1 MERVTREVIPNQCQ
15 ATKDPE
21 SGTEIPARYSG
32 SVTFAVPDYD
42 ERMSL
47 LIAIEEAGGSM
58 SRDSS
63 KADRYRYYQAIAK
76 QLPKFVTKVDMT
88 RIEDGFKFESLDQL
102 QHDTDLGGGVI
113 TFLAM
118 KLVESF
124 AVGKKT

>member
-15 ATKDPE
+15 TSTDPDT
-21 SGTEIPARYSG
+21 GGEIPARYSG
-32 SVTFAVPDYD
+32 SVTIAVPDYD
-42 ERMSL
+42 ERMGL
-47 LIAIEEAGGSM
+47 LIAIEEAGGNVGAGSV
-58 SRDSS
+58 

-76 QLPKFVTKVDMT
+76 QLPKFVIKVELT
-88 RIEDGFKFESLDQL
+88 RVDDGFKFSSLDQL

-124 AVGKKT
+124 AVGKTK